1 MLSEEV
7 TVPYPD
13 EVARPRFHRCTV
25 RKVSGSCYP
34 LNCALGILRKFAVPG
49 PVNVTV
55 ADALSV
61 RRVHCC
67 EDWAIE
73 KLPGAVPLRSTTQK
87 VSAPLL
93 LTEYTVLVV
102 MLEPHAWSDILAIL
116 LEDPCT
122 PADMMVAPG
131 ATERAHPS
139 LEGYLRTHPLQ
150 SRHFPGPGAAL
161 YHDSQGSRCRAI
173 STRARRERR
182 REPKPKAGRPCAA
195 SGLCPKAG
203 RPCAASGLCNR
214 FAATGS
220 LSFVIQP
227 PREERPCSF
236 PLNVL
241 K

>member
-1 MLSEEV
+1 M
-7 TVPYPD
+7 
-13 EVARPRFHRCTV
+13 
-25 RKVSGSCYP
+25 
-34 LNCALGILRKFAVPG
+34 
-49 PVNVTV
+49 NVTV

-182 REPKPKAGRPCAA
+182 RESQSQKQGGPAQHRAFVQKQGGPAQHRA
-195 SGLCPKAG
+195 
-203 RPCAASGLCNR
+203 
-214 FAATGS
+214 FATGS
-220 LSFVIQP
+220 LQQVRFRS
-227 PREERPCSF
+227 
-236 PLNVL
+236 
-241 K
+241 